1 MKKIFV
7 LMACIFATPVMADFY
22 YGGRTSNCDLES
34 MRAELDRATI
44 AGHGAVIT
52 TVDCVEKKAPVA
64 ETVVAHDYDYVETVD
79 CVPGPIVYDLPESD
93 CDLCY

>member
-7 LMACIFATPVMADFY
+7 LMACVLATPVMADFY

-52 TVDCVEKKAPVA
+52 TVDCVEPIAAPEPEYTA
-64 ETVVAHDYDYVETVD
+64 SYDNIETVD
-79 CVPGPIVYDLPESD
+79 CIPGPIVYDLPESD
-93 CDLCY
+93 CDMCY